1 MLITIKLIYLRIKIY
16 LLLLYLNYKNYVM
29 NEKLK
34 GQIEYAMFKNKITK
48 KELSSYMN
56 MSYPTMLSK
65 IESPGTLKISEAKRL
80 CDILNINLG
89 ELLTI
94 K

>member
-1 MLITIKLIYLRIKIY
+1 
-16 LLLLYLNYKNYVM
+16 M

-56 MSYPTMLSK
+56 MSYPTISTK
-65 IESPGTLKISEAKRL
+65 INNGSTLKFSEAKRL
-80 CDILNINLG
+80 GNILDIDLG
-89 ELLTI
+89 KFL
-94 K
+94 KD

>member
-1 MLITIKLIYLRIKIY
+1 MI
-16 LLLLYLNYKNYVM
+16 M

>member
-1 MLITIKLIYLRIKIY
+1 
-16 LLLLYLNYKNYVM
+16 M
-29 NEKLK
+29 NQKLK
-34 GQIEYAMFKNKITK
+34 GQIEYAMFKIKINKK
-48 KELSSYMN
+48 QLASYMN

-65 IESPGTLKISEAKRL
+65 IESADTLKISEAVRL
-80 CDILNINLG
+80 CRILDIELT